1 MCLGHPLPLHIG
13 ASGLTEHLATAFSP
27 SGAGGYISTGL
38 GPGEIGKI
46 IIRRQGRRL
55 PAKSGSDITA
65 SMVPALFTYLFGRKF
80 KKFSHFFENFSD

>member
-1 MCLGHPLPLHIG
+1 M
-13 ASGLTEHLATAFSP
+13 ERR
-27 SGAGGYISTGL
+27 GAGPPWPRWFRPPARDNISTGL